1 MNEKTMNY
9 KRIDAVLGGIFA
21 LLTVLFLY
29 VFLTNDTFFEWAFN
43 RHHNVLSWYVRP
55 VFILPIAFF
64 AFKRSW
70 AGVMGSVLCLF
81 TSMFWFP
88 APESVSPAVTEFLNF
103 EQAYLKGSWDAG
115 KIFIQLSVP
124 IFFIALIWAAWKHS
138 IKALVATVV
147 AAAVLKVLWS
157 AVFAGSAGLSV
168 VKPAALGLLICVG
181 LIVYYQRKSKA
192 K

>member
-1 MNEKTMNY
+1 
-9 KRIDAVLGGIFA
+9 
-21 LLTVLFLY
+21 
-29 VFLTNDTFFEWAFN
+29 
-43 RHHNVLSWYVRP
+43 
-55 VFILPIAFF
+55 
-64 AFKRSW
+64 
-70 AGVMGSVLCLF
+70 MGSVLCLF

>member
-1 MNEKTMNY
+1 MNEKTMNF

-29 VFLTNDTFFEWAFN
+29 MFLTNDAFFEWAFN

-88 APESVSPAVTEFLNF
+88 APETVSPAVTEFLNF